1 MSWIMDELMLALL
14 LRFFECRASKVKEK
28 ALFPHKKGRH
38 TKQSLGE
45 LIKRSE
51 KDYVDFQEAWV
62 ENQTDD
68 MI

>member
-1 MSWIMDELMLALL
+1 MQSL
-14 LRFFECRASKVKEK
+14 KVKEN

-68 MI
+68 TIMIR